1 MRISIWSPSLR
12 SSASTTAV
20 GNRTARLL
28 PHFDTCIGPSLIYTA
43 IVYQSSGGCLVLNE
57 NSVQP
62 TVGAIAQHEQRT
74 TGSVVFQPDGQPRC
88 VQLLVIFK
96 YLAVPNSLVS
106 CCEYL
111 KSPR

>member
-43 IVYQSSGGCLVLNE
+43 IVYQSSGGCLVLND

-62 TVGAIAQHEQRT
+62 TAGAIAQREQRT
-74 TGSVVFQPDGQPRC
+74 TGSVVFQPEGQPEMC
-88 VQLLVIFK
+88 PTTAYYQVLGSPQQPCKLL
-96 YLAVPNSLVS
+96 
-106 CCEYL
+106 
-111 KSPR
+111 